1 VSHVK
6 YNKITF
12 LQLEPDKSKRSSSL
26 HHLDVVQACT
36 ILDVVQACTKSKKFK
51 IAPSSSLD
59 REEWFT
65 KSKRSSSLQHFGR
78 VQACTGS
85 KSSSFDQIEEV
96 QACTKSKRSSSLHR
110 IEEKFK
116 LAPRHRN

>member
-1 VSHVK
+1 
-6 YNKITF
+6 
-12 LQLEPDKSKRSSSL
+12 
-26 HHLDVVQACT
+26 
-36 ILDVVQACTKSKKFK
+36 
-51 IAPSSSLD
+51 
-59 REEWFT
+59 
-65 KSKRSSSLQHFGR
+65 